1 MPPNSKWH
9 GFSAK
14 FRTCHS
20 FGAERHLSYV
30 FHAAHPRT
38 ERAVIELQL
47 LAYGGGDT
55 RQTLSEFILRRPCK
69 ADPHVQL

>member
-1 MPPNSKWH
+1 MPPKSKWH

-20 FGAERHLSYV
+20 FGAGRHLTYG
-30 FHAAHPRT
+30 FHTAHLHT
-38 ERAVIELQL
+38 ERAAIELQL

-69 ADPHVQL
+69 PDAHVQL